1 MRLPEND
8 YEIIAV
14 VEMAAG
20 SPVEY
25 LPFVEWRD
33 VRLPSWANEH
43 DRFVCVRVC
52 GDSLLNAPRISVR
65 NGDYALVHLTGDIRD
80 GDLAAVL
87 TPEGMMLK
95 FIYNEPG
102 GRIRLEPA
110 NPDFDIRYFD
120 ASEVTVQGRVVRTE
134 HDW

>member
-1 MRLPEND
+1 
-8 YEIIAV
+8 
-14 VEMAAG
+14 MAAG

-25 LPFVEWRD
+25 LPFIEWRD

-43 DRFVCVRVC
+43 DRFVSVKVC
-52 GDSLLNAPRISVR
+52 GDSLLHAPRAPVR
-65 NGDYALVHLTGDIRD
+65 SGDYALVHLTGDVRE

-87 TPEGMMLK
+87 TPRGMTLK
-95 FIYNEPG
+95 FIFNEPG

-110 NPDFDIRYFD
+110 NPAFEVEYFD
-120 ASEVTVQGRVVRTE
+120 ASEVTIQGRVVRTE